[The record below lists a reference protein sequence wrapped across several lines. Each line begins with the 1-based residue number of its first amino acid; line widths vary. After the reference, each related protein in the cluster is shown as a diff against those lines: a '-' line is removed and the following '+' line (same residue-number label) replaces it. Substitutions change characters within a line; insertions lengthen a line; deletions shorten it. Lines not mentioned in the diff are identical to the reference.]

1 MMLEGILPPFIRKER
16 LHILKDSLI
25 NQKGRY
31 VLYFMES
38 SQRVKCNFA
47 LETSIYIANILK
59 KPILVY
65 FGLTDR
71 YRHSNIRYYTFM
83 LEGMV
88 KIKKSLAERGIRLVV
103 RKVDPPSGAIEL
115 SKDAVLLVCDRGYL
129 RHQRAWR
136 KRVAEEVDIP
146 VIEVEGDVVCPIE
159 AISGKL
165 EPYARTI
172 RPKLYNAL
180 FYFLEDFPEQEVKVS
195 SLSLDVES
203 WDGDS
208 PQDYLSKLNI
218 DRSLSVVSEHFMGGE
233 DEALRRLEVFVNE
246 RLHLY
251 SEYRSDPGVKA
262 TSDLSPYLRFG
273 QISPVQI
280 IRRLLKEAPLE
291 EENVRSFVDELLV
304 WRELARNYAWYNPL
318 YNRYEGLPSWAKNT
332 LIEHVK
338 DKRVRLYSLE
348 ELEGAKTDD
357 PYWNAAQREL
367 LLTGKIHNYIRMY
380 WCKRLLE
387 WTSHPQE
394 AFDIACYLN
403 DKYALDGRDPNGY
416 AGISWCLGAF
426 DRPFPERPIYG
437 KVRKM
442 SPKSLISKEN
452 FSRYLDG
459 FKAPTSQAGTS

>member
-1 MMLEGILPPFIRKER
+1 MLEGLLPPFIRRER
-16 LHILKDSLI
+16 IHVVKGFPV

-38 SQRVKCNFA
+38 SQRSKCNFA
-47 LETSIYIANILK
+47 LETAIYIANVLK
-59 KPILVY
+59 KPPLVY
-65 FGLTDR
+65 FGLTDS

-83 LEGMV
+83 LEGIV
-88 KIKKSLAERGIRLVV
+88 KLRESLAKRGIRLVI
-103 RKVDPPSGAIEL
+103 RKVDPPLGAVEL
-115 SKDAVLLVCDRGYL
+115 SKDAALLVCDRGYL
-129 RHQRAWR
+129 RHQREWR
-136 KRVAEEVDIP
+136 RRVADKVDIP
-146 VIEVEGDVVCPIE
+146 LLEVEGDVVCPVE
-159 AISGKL
+159 AVSSRL

-180 FYFLEDFPEQEVKVS
+180 LYFLEEPPEQEVKIS

-203 WDGDS
+203 WEEGS
-208 PQDYLSKLNI
+208 PEGYLSKLNI
-218 DRSLSVVSEHFMGGE
+218 DRSVPTVSESFKGGE
-233 DEALRRLEVFVNE
+233 DEALRRLETFVGE

-251 SEYRSDPGVKA
+251 AKYRSDPGVKA
-262 TSDLSPYLRFG
+262 TSELSPYLRFG
-273 QISPVQI
+273 QISPVQV

-318 YNRYEGLPSWAKNT
+318 YNRYEGLPSWAKRT
-332 LIEHVK
+332 LEEHVK
-338 DKRVRLYSLE
+338 DKRARIYSLR
-348 ELEGAKTDD
+348 ELEEALTED
-357 PYWNAAQREL
+357 PYWNSAQREL
-367 LLTGKIHNYIRMY
+367 LLTGKVHNYIRMY

-387 WTSHPQE
+387 WTYHPKE

-437 KVRKM
+437 RVRKM
-442 SPKSLISKEN
+442 SSRSLLSKEN
-452 FSRYLDG
+452 FSRYLDS
-459 FKAPTSQAGTS
+459 FKAPMSRVKTS